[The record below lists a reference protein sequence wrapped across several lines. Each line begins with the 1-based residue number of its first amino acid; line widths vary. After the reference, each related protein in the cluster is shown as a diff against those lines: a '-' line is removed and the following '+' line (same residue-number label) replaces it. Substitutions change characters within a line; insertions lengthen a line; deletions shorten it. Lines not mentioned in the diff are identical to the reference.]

1 MNLLKNIMKIPVEV
15 SARHI
20 HISKKDLETL
30 FGEGYQL
37 HKLKQLTQ
45 PSDFAT
51 EEVLDIEIGD
61 KKLLGVRIVGPER
74 EKTQIE
80 ISKTDAVLL
89 GVNPPVRLSGDLE
102 NSLALKLI
110 GPKGELE
117 LSEGLIIVKRH
128 IHCATSEAENLGLK
142 NNDVVSVK
150 VESERP
156 IIFEGVV
163 VRIND
168 DYKLSMHIDTDEGN
182 AAGINK
188 IGQGEI
194 L

>member
-1 MNLLKNIMKIPVEV
+1 MEIPVEV

-37 HKLKQLTQ
+37 HRLKQLTQ

-51 EEVLDIEIGD
+51 EEVLDIEIGG

-89 GVNPPVRLSGDLE
+89 GVNPPIRLSGDLE
-102 NSLALKLI
+102 NSLGSKLI

-128 IHCATSEAENLGLK
+128 IHCATNEAESLGLK
-142 NNDVVSVK
+142 NNDIVSVK
-150 VESERP
+150 VDGERSV
-156 IIFEGVV
+156 IFEGVV
-163 VRIND
+163 VRVNN

-188 IGQGEI
+188 IGKGII
-194 L
+194 LK